1 MSVPPFLV
9 GVAVVV
15 AVGVAGVVLIALDRD
30 VVGFVVTLASV
41 PAGLIA
47 WVVANDRA

>member
-1 MSVPPFLV
+1 MSVPPLLV
-9 GVAVVV
+9 GVAVAVV
-15 AVGVAGVVLIALDRD
+15 AGVAGVVLIALDFD